1 MDFRLK
7 QFPKLPSLPR
17 ADRSLRA
24 LVDRAPQAE
33 DLANRGMDKLLPL
46 RTWLYQSR
54 RRLATGAVVV
64 LAGWLSLHVLFGAN
78 GMVVYRQKRAEYD
91 QLQKQLTDLQQEN
104 SHYNSQIKSLKN
116 DPGTMER
123 AAREQLH
130 YTRPGEVVYVG
141 PPPAHSQPPANAAA
155 RK

>member
-7 QFPKLPSLPR
+7 QFPRLPALPR
-17 ADRSLRA
+17 PDEGLRA
-24 LVDRAPQAE
+24 LVERAPQAE
-33 DLANRGMDKLLPL
+33 ALAERSMHKLLPL

-54 RRLATGAVVV
+54 RRLATAAVIV

-78 GMVVYRQKRAEYD
+78 GMVVYRQKRAEYQ
-91 QLQKQLTDLQQEN
+91 QLEKQLNDLQQEN
-104 SHYNSQIKSLKN
+104 NLYNSQIKSLKN
-116 DPGTMER
+116 DPSTMEK

-130 YTRPGEVVYVG
+130 YTRPGEVVYVA
-141 PPPAHSQPPANAAA
+141 PPPVRPQPPANAAA